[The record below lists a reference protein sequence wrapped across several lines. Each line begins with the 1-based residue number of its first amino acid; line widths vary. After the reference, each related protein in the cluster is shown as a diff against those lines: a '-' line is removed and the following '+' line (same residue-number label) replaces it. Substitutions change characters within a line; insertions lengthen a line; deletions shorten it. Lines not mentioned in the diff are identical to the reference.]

1 MMAPMLL
8 QASVFI
14 HLQYLKSSRVNM
26 KSTRQP
32 TQSVQMELMNL
43 SLQSELLKGNRQLKK
58 SLGLL
63 SPRPIKLSHA
73 VVDSL
78 RGMGYC
84 VGMH

>member
-14 HLQYLKSSRVNM
+14 HLQCLKSSRVNM
-26 KSTRQP
+26 KSTWQP

-43 SLQSELLKGNRQLKK
+43 SLQSELLEGNRQLKK
-58 SLGLL
+58 SAQLIGW
-63 SPRPIKLSHA
+63 SHV

-78 RGMGYC
+78 RELAYC
-84 VGMH
+84 ADMQ